1 MIERGLWTA
10 EISSTHGFGQVYDD
24 ACDVGLTIISAK
36 TGAERVFVASAPQ
49 YDAEG
54 DILSWELLPADG
66 IQNARILI
74 FND

>member
-1 MIERGLWTA
+1 MRGN
-10 EISSTHGFGQVYDD
+10 
-24 ACDVGLTIISAK
+24 VGLTIISAK